1 MKEFKIAIET
11 LECVTINAE
20 TAEAALEQVKKNI
33 DPRILAGY
41 TKITVLE
48 EEPETDTSATQ

>member
-1 MKEFKIAIET
+1 MEEFKIAIET
-11 LECVTINAE
+11 LECITIYAE

-33 DPRILAGY
+33 DPRVLGGH

-48 EEPETDTSATQ
+48 EEPKTDTSANQ